1 MTKNLLLAALSALAF
16 AACVKGAAAPAC
28 NTGESNRCACAGG
41 GEGLQ
46 QCLPSRESFGAC
58 VCADACTGG
67 AACVAMPD
75 VVGKDMD
82 GAGAA
87 IDAAQLQ
94 LPDPVDPL
102 QFIAVQ
108 QINDPPVQVLAQDPA
123 PGTPLKPGTRVKL
136 TVTVPPDQESL
147 GLPNSNFL
155 VGRLKQDTEQSAL
168 DYYSALD
175 PGVPTRATFADWKE
189 ANGFGTPADAEA
201 SAIYVTHADLG
212 FGRHMHMRRK
222 GRRVAFYVDNYPT
235 LEDAIAGTR
244 FFATVAM
251 EFSPGPH
258 GRDTDPFFT
267 QFYTF
272 NKKGERISDP
282 ILDGHGPKNT
292 PGVCLV
298 CHGGSTDQDYA
309 VNGGNV
315 GAHFIPFDVDA
326 EEFSTRP
333 GYRRADQEW
342 AFKLFNEAVQATWDP
357 ADPAYPPGDPP
368 PVIGLVDGWYGGPG
382 HPSPTFLTGA
392 TPIGWDVSLQA
403 HDLYHSVFARS
414 CQTCHSQREA
424 FRNFSTYAKFEATK
438 PLIEQRVFDEGAM
451 PLSEKGSRNFW
462 LSYPHQPT
470 ILANWLGTTVRS
482 PGKPLARVSVSPSA
496 VVTAGTTVTFD
507 ASDSQFA
514 RVFTWKQTSGIAVQ
528 LANLTPNGSK
538 VSFVTPASGTNIAFE
553 LTTSVLER
561 KSAPFPVSVLS
572 RSAPDAPVPLAVT
585 PGAGGTA
592 TVQWTVPEDDGLSPI
607 TGYTVSASPGGP
619 TLSVGPA
626 VTSAVIGGLQPGLTY
641 TFSVVAV
648 NAIGTSPAALA
659 SLRFP
664 TVPARPVGV
673 SAVSTHTGSTLL
685 VSWTPPAD
693 DGGAALTGFTVSCA
707 PSGSASAGANATS
720 VSVTGLANGSSFT
733 CTVKANN
740 VVGSSPPS
748 LGASATPDGPPAVP
762 INFTATSGGGANWNL
777 SWNAPAD
784 TGGRPLLGYVATWSP
799 ATTVPSRSLPVTP
812 TAVTLGAAEGL
823 QVGVTYTFS
832 LAALNSVGTGVAATT
847 TPPGKPTITSPVAG
861 ASTAAGSIPVTWT
874 AAAPNGSSISS
885 YVVQAQVAPAGAITQ
900 TTVSGA
906 TLSAT
911 VIGLSNCTAYNVTVI
926 AVSGGGSTASDPI
939 NNVTPRQPPSVPA
952 GLTLSKGA
960 GVGDFIFGWG
970 GSSQNGCGTVSY
982 TVQVFDPVIGFLS
995 PLGAGTSTSIA
1006 FNTTTPACPYNSVN
1020 CSSPRQWSFEVSASN
1035 AGGSSGFSAFI
1046 SGTPK
1051 IGYIRDSIWVIWG
1064 TTLAGGTCLG
1074 CHSAGNPLIFSDGG
1088 DTTHATS
1095 FNNIRNTTNIV
1106 FPGSPLSSFL
1116 HLCPTQSAG
1125 CTPPGFTNHPGGQ
1138 RYVSGS
1144 QEDQVITRWITDGA
1158 LF

>member
-1 MTKNLLLAALSALAF
+1 MTKNLLLAALSALAL

-46 QCLPSRESFGAC
+46 QCLPSRESFAAC

-136 TVTVPPDQESL
+136 TVTVPPDQERL

-333 GYRRADQEW
+333 RYRRPDQEW

-382 HPSPTFLTGA
+382 DPSPPLLTRA
-392 TPIGWDVSLQA
+392 PPIGW
-403 HDLYHSVFARS
+403 
-414 CQTCHSQREA
+414 
-424 FRNFSTYAKFEATK
+424 
-438 PLIEQRVFDEGAM
+438 
-451 PLSEKGSRNFW
+451 
-462 LSYPHQPT
+462 
-470 ILANWLGTTVRS
+470 
-482 PGKPLARVSVSPSA
+482 
-496 VVTAGTTVTFD
+496 
-507 ASDSQFA
+507 
-514 RVFTWKQTSGIAVQ
+514 
-528 LANLTPNGSK
+528 
-538 VSFVTPASGTNIAFE
+538 
-553 LTTSVLER
+553 
-561 KSAPFPVSVLS
+561 
-572 RSAPDAPVPLAVT
+572 
-585 PGAGGTA
+585 
-592 TVQWTVPEDDGLSPI
+592 
-607 TGYTVSASPGGP
+607 
-619 TLSVGPA
+619 
-626 VTSAVIGGLQPGLTY
+626 
-641 TFSVVAV
+641 
-648 NAIGTSPAALA
+648 
-659 SLRFP
+659 
-664 TVPARPVGV
+664 
-673 SAVSTHTGSTLL
+673 
-685 VSWTPPAD
+685 
-693 DGGAALTGFTVSCA
+693 
-707 PSGSASAGANATS
+707 
-720 VSVTGLANGSSFT
+720 
-733 CTVKANN
+733 
-740 VVGSSPPS
+740 
-748 LGASATPDGPPAVP
+748 
-762 INFTATSGGGANWNL
+762 
-777 SWNAPAD
+777 
-784 TGGRPLLGYVATWSP
+784 GRPLPAPRRSGGAPRCRRTPCPTASLPAAARP
-799 ATTVPSRSLPVTP
+799 ATRSGRRS
-812 TAVTLGAAEGL
+812 A
-823 QVGVTYTFS
+823 
-832 LAALNSVGTGVAATT
+832 
-847 TPPGKPTITSPVAG
+847 TSPP
-861 ASTAAGSIPVTWT
+861 TP
-874 AAAPNGSSISS
+874 SSRR
-885 YVVQAQVAPAGAITQ
+885 P
-900 TTVSGA
+900 
-906 TLSAT
+906 
-911 VIGLSNCTAYNVTVI
+911 
-926 AVSGGGSTASDPI
+926 
-939 NNVTPRQPPSVPA
+939 
-952 GLTLSKGA
+952 
-960 GVGDFIFGWG
+960 
-970 GSSQNGCGTVSY
+970 
-982 TVQVFDPVIGFLS
+982 
-995 PLGAGTSTSIA
+995 
-1006 FNTTTPACPYNSVN
+1006 
-1020 CSSPRQWSFEVSASN
+1020 
-1035 AGGSSGFSAFI
+1035 
-1046 SGTPK
+1046 
-1051 IGYIRDSIWVIWG
+1051 
-1064 TTLAGGTCLG
+1064 
-1074 CHSAGNPLIFSDGG
+1074 
-1088 DTTHATS
+1088 
-1095 FNNIRNTTNIV
+1095 
-1106 FPGSPLSSFL
+1106 
-1116 HLCPTQSAG
+1116 
-1125 CTPPGFTNHPGGQ
+1125 
-1138 RYVSGS
+1138 
-1144 QEDQVITRWITDGA
+1144 
-1158 LF
+1158 